1 MFTKSCLLCLAGLLY
16 IPPRMK
22 ILVVEDEKKV
32 RNFITQVLE
41 DAGMTSD
48 TASSAEEM
56 LVAAKTASYDVIILD
71 RLLGSADSL
80 DLMPDLRKL
89 NPRAKIIVLS
99 ALSEVDEKVRGLSG
113 GADDYLGKPFHVS
126 ELIARVRALARRA
139 VTADRAQKDTLIIY
153 GDLRI
158 DLETQRVHRGGRRI
172 DLTAKEF
179 KTLCL
184 MARSPG
190 QIFSKT
196 KILDEA
202 WDLNHYPE
210 SNVVEVTIANLRSKL
225 DRGMQ
230 PLIHSRRG
238 VGYWLGEK

>member
-1 MFTKSCLLCLAGLLY
+1 M
-16 IPPRMK
+16 R

-32 RNFITQVLE
+32 SNFIVQALSDVGMVA
-41 DAGMTSD
+41 DAVATLSD
-48 TASSAEEM
+48 M
-56 LVAAKTASYDVIILD
+56 LITLKINTFDVIVLD
-71 RLLGSADSL
+71 RLLDSEDSL
-80 DLMPDLRKL
+80 DYL
-89 NPRAKIIVLS
+89 NEIRGAAPRSKIIILS
-99 ALSEVDEKVRGLSG
+99 ALSEVEDKVKGLSQ

-126 ELIARVRALARRA
+126 ELIARLRVLARRSEA
-139 VTADRAQKDTLIIY
+139 GEKATRDTIISY

-158 DLETQRVHRGGRRI
+158 DLETQKVSRGEKRI
-172 DLTAKEF
+172 DLTSKEF

-184 MARSPG
+184 LARHPG

-210 SNVVEVTIANLRSKL
+210 SNVVEVTIANLRAKVDKGL
-225 DRGMQ
+225 Q